1 MTREILTLLFLVLGL
16 FFIST
21 GCLGLYRMPDVFCR
35 MHATSK
41 ATTLGLVF
49 ILTASFVHLGFAEV
63 GFKAVLAIVFAFLT
77 APVGAHLI
85 AKAAYQRGVKM
96 DDRSIGDALQARYPD
111 KVRHEQLR
119 DKDSS

>member
-1 MTREILTLLFLVLGL
+1 MSEWLTLLFLILGL
-16 FFIST
+16 FFIAT

-49 ILTASFVHLGFAEV
+49 ILMATFVHLGFAAV
-63 GFKAVLAIVFAFLT
+63 GLKAVLAIVFAFLT

-85 AKAAYQRGVKM
+85 SRAAYQRGVKLHE
-96 DDRSIGDALQARYPD
+96 RSIVDELRALYP
-111 KVRHEQLR
+111 KKALVQTLR
-119 DKDSS
+119 DQD

>member
-1 MTREILTLLFLVLGL
+1 MATEWLTLIFLILGL
-16 FFIST
+16 FFIAA

-49 ILTASFVHLGFAEV
+49 ILMASFIHLGFSTV
-63 GFKAVLAIVFAFLT
+63 GLKAILAIAFAFLT

-85 AKAAYQRGVKM
+85 SRAAYQRGVKLHE
-96 DDRSIGDALQARYPD
+96 RSMIDELRARYP
-111 KVRHEQLR
+111 KKALLQTLR
-119 DKDSS
+119 DQD